1 MCAWSGGRDKWLCW
15 GGTRPG
21 GPASDN
27 RRLRQQEARPKPR
40 RARARGGPPNSVPAG
55 RRRLRSVP
63 VLRFKGSV
71 RFRPGL
77 DHATRRRDGLIE
89 ALAEYE
95 IPIGDASAPAEDVE
109 AIRGKPIRLALVI
122 LAERNDGILESR
134 TARQSLEA
142 AGQHVSPNR
151 LWKEIALVRRFK
163 KTGHGVYR
171 LLPATPETG
180 TLF

>member
-1 MCAWSGGRDKWLCW
+1 MADAHDRSDLRLCHPPERNSGISPGADIPVGDIKRRIRKWSDRIAKLQKD
-15 GGTRPG
+15 
-21 GPASDN
+21 
-27 RRLRQQEARPKPR
+27 
-40 RARARGGPPNSVPAG
+40 
-55 RRRLRSVP
+55 
-63 VLRFKGSV
+63 
-71 RFRPGL
+71 L